1 MNIVLGF
8 FVVIAGAAAILGVLW
23 LIGVFVEYRIKGI
36 DPETYLE
43 ERREKK
49 RNSVWRRDISNPFT
63 D

>member
-8 FVVIAGAAAILGVLW
+8 IAVVGGIAAILGALW
-23 LIGVFVEYRIKGI
+23 LLGVFVEYRIKGI

-43 ERREKK
+43 ERKEKK
-49 RNSVWRRDISNPFT
+49 QRSIWRRDITNPFT

>member
-8 FVVIAGAAAILGVLW
+8 IVVIGGLVVILAAFW
-23 LIGVFVEYRIKGI
+23 LIGVIVEGRVRNI

-49 RNSVWRRDISNPFT
+49 QSSVWRRDISNPFR